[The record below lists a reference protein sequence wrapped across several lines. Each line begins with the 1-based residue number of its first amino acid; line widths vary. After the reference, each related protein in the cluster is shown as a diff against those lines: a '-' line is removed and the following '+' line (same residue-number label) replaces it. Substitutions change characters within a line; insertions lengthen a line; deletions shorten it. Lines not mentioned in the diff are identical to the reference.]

1 MSATR
6 TNRLGLPK
14 GMSARHPTSAA
25 FAPNVYK
32 SATATTQGNA
42 EEESESSTQQPT
54 SKALKHKLS
63 AAAAFSNL
71 HVKKREERENASNER
86 PSNLKVWVLAS
97 RPHTLTASIAPVLV
111 GAALTSFHDRNYVP
125 VSSADEEATESVIS
139 ISVLAILWASFACL
153 IQLGTNLHNDYA
165 DFVKGADDHRR
176 IGQARATQRGWLTPL
191 QTASGATL
199 CLGLASAIGLY
210 LAYIAGTCTADTSNG
225 STCTSMY
232 GLDKATLF
240 IVATSVFNAV
250 AYTGGPYPLGYIGLG
265 SISIGYSGLGDI
277 FVFLYFGLVATLGVP
292 YLYLRSCGNT
302 ESAFLLLLDNELF
315 RRALHAAI
323 PVGNLATAIIV
334 VNNLRDRKT
343 DIGANK
349 RTLAVRFGEW
359 FARIEYAVLVLSSYA
374 FLFALAKS
382 YEDAMIL
389 PLLSLPVAMPQLD
402 AVAFGDKDGSALN
415 DHVGGTAR
423 LQLLF
428 CLLLVLGIQLS

>member
-1 MSATR
+1 MSA
-6 TNRLGLPK
+6 TNRLGLPR
-14 GMSARHPTSAA
+14 GMSARHPSSAA

-32 SATATTQGNA
+32 SATTTQGNA
-42 EEESESSTQQPT
+42 EEEESTQQQPT

-71 HVKKREERENASNER
+71 HAKKREERKNNER

-111 GAALTSFHDRNYVP
+111 GAALTSFHARNVS
-125 VSSADEEATESVIS
+125 VSSADEKATEAVS
-139 ISVLAILWASFACL
+139 ISFLAILWASFACL

-210 LAYIAGTCTADTSNG
+210 LAYIAGIDTSAG
-225 STCTSMY
+225 SMY

-240 IVATSVFNAV
+240 IVASSVFNAV

-302 ESAFLLLLDNELF
+302 ESPFLLLLDNELF
-315 RRALHAAI
+315 RRAFHAAI

-389 PLLSLPVAMPQLD
+389 PLLSLPVAMPQLE